1 MNARQPSSVWM
12 RAILRL
18 GMLATVALA
27 SWFAYNVRADS
38 AIVLAEH
45 LNDARETFT
54 GRPVLQQP
62 PYLYYLPGM
71 FKSDECLLPW
81 PPVDWDSRL
90 GPGGLPLLENVRI
103 ISATVS
109 SGQRFW
115 RVVRVK
121 FEDITESG
129 NDHTIYVK
137 VIDECGNRVA
147 GKPAHFFGE
156 ISGDLGFPAEKLP
169 GDLCDCNFDFPMFGD
184 AYSVLI
190 GDQILS
196 DIMAGMIMPMRRHVN
211 YRITFQRTMHP

>member
-1 MNARQPSSVWM
+1 M

-18 GMLATVALA
+18 GILATVALA
-27 SWFAYNVRADS
+27 GWFAHNARADS

-45 LNDARETFT
+45 LNDGREISM
-54 GRPVLQQP
+54 GSSILQQP
-62 PYLYYLPGM
+62 PYLYYLPGV
-71 FKSDECLLPW
+71 FKSDECLSPW
-81 PPVDWDSRL
+81 QPVDWDSRL

-109 SGQRFW
+109 SGQRLW

-156 ISGDLGFPAEKLP
+156 VSGDLGFPAEKLP

-184 AYSVLI
+184 AYSVHI
-190 GDQILS
+190 EDQIPS
-196 DIMAGMIMPMRRHVN
+196 DTMAGMIMPMNRHVN